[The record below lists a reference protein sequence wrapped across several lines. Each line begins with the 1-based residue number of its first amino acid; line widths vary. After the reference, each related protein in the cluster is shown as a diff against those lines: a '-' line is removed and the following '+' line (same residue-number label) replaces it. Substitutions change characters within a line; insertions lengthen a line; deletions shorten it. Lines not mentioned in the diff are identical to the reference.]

1 MQRLTDNDSVIAFS
15 DNDNSYYIHQ
25 DSYQRLSK
33 SILEEIRQY
42 NDKYNL
48 KPGINKETLMKNMGV
63 DFSAI
68 LFNKLLLKMKEESH
82 IKLLNEFVAISDFSM
97 GLSESQALILTA
109 INDLLQQD
117 DRIIKK
123 EAVYELD
130 KDGTILDYLIYSKK
144 VEIINN
150 EFVMNISILND
161 IKDVIIDYLNKH
173 QKITAAEARDLIGT
187 SRKKAILILEYLD
200 MKKITKRNEDYRTLL

>member
-1 MQRLTDNDSVIAFS
+1 M
-15 DNDNSYYIHQ
+15 
-25 DSYQRLSK
+25 
-33 SILEEIRQY
+33 LEEIRQY
-42 NDKYNL
+42 NEKYNL
-48 KPGINKETLMKNMGV
+48 KPGINKETLMKNKGIGFNV
-63 DFSAI
+63 I
-68 LFNKLLLKMKEESH
+68 LFNKLLLKMKEEGY
-82 IKLLNEFVAISDFSM
+82 IKLLNEFVATSDFSM
-97 GLSESQALILTA
+97 GLSESQALIMSA

-123 EAVYELD
+123 EAVYGLD
-130 KDGTILDYLIYSKK
+130 KDGSILDYLIYSKK

-161 IKDVIIDYLNKH
+161 IKDVIIDYLIKH
-173 QKITAAEARDLIGT
+173 QKITAAQARDLIGT